1 MVSSRLIVVFVLPVI
16 FSIIVGSIV
25 MYDTLQKPDRE
36 LNMWP
41 MSSSHESSSH
51 ESSSHESSSH
61 ESTLQIIGLSSQYLI
76 SEPIEVQVKVNDSSF
91 SCGDLYLT
99 IYPSGKS
106 DAVAQGGF
114 FNQCFKDGSY
124 LLPIDDKFSKI
135 IDVPGSYK
143 LTAEMISKDLL
154 NISTTGIFT
163 IK

>member
-41 MSSSHESSSH
+41 MSSSH